1 MPELTPQDLMLRFQ
15 GGDEDA
21 FKELVARFQ
30 EPIASFAYRLLN
42 DHEKALD
49 VTQETF
55 INVYTHADSYRPI
68 AGFSA
73 WVYRIAYNLAINEL
87 RRQKRQPTFSLDVDE
102 GSDGGP
108 PRFEPAGAGT
118 SAEDEILGREKQAAV
133 RRCVASLP
141 VRYRTA
147 VVMKDME
154 GLTFEEIARILN
166 CPEST
171 VKSRVV
177 RARRML
183 LKRLSPYLSGGEG
196 PRQKGER

>member
-1 MPELTPQDLMLRFQ
+1 MLRFQ

-21 FKELVARFQ
+21 FKELVHRFR
-30 EPIASFAYRLLN
+30 EPIVSFAFRLLN
-42 DHEKALD
+42 NHEKALD
-49 VTQETF
+49 VAQETF
-55 INVYTHADSYRPI
+55 ISVYTHADSYRPI

-73 WVYRIAYNLAINEL
+73 WIYRIAYNLAINEL
-87 RRQKRQPTFSLDVDE
+87 RRQKRQPSFSLYADE
-102 GSDGGP
+102 DEESGSRKLELASTGV
-108 PRFEPAGAGT
+108 

-141 VRYRTA
+141 LRYRTA

-154 GLTFEEIARILN
+154 GMTFEEIARVLH

-183 LKRLSPYLSGGEG
+183 LKRLAPYLSGNRSGD
-196 PRQKGER
+196 

>member
-1 MPELTPQDLMLRFQ
+1 MLRFQ
-15 GGDEDA
+15 GGDEEA
-21 FKELVARFQ
+21 FKELAVRFQ
-30 EPIASFAYRLLN
+30 EPIASFAFRLLN
-42 DHEKALD
+42 DHDKALD

-55 INVYTHADSYRPI
+55 ISVYTHADSYRPI

-73 WVYRIAYNLAINEL
+73 WIYRIAYNLAINEL
-87 RRQKRQPTFSLDVDE
+87 RRQKRQPSFSLDINDDSE
-102 GSDGGP
+102 AGS
-108 PRFEPAGAGT
+108 PRFEPAGTGA
-118 SAEDEILGREKQAAV
+118 SAEEELLGSEKRATV

-141 VRYRTA
+141 MRYRIA

-154 GLTFEEIARILN
+154 GFTFEEIAKILQ

-183 LKRLSPYLSGGEG
+183 LKRLSPYLAGD
-196 PRQKGER
+196 

>member
-1 MPELTPQDLMLRFQ
+1 MLRFQ

-30 EPIASFAYRLLN
+30 EPIAAFAFRLLN

-55 INVYTHADSYRPI
+55 VNVYTHADSYRPI

-73 WVYRIAYNLAINEL
+73 WIYRIAYNVAINEL
-87 RRQKRQPTFSLDVDE
+87 RRQKRQPSFSLDADDDTE
-102 GSDGGP
+102 GGS
-108 PRFEPAGAGT
+108 PRFELAGT
-118 SAEDEILGREKQAAV
+118 GVSAEDEILGREKQEAV
-133 RRCVASLP
+133 RKCVASLP
-141 VRYRTA
+141 LRYRMA

-183 LKRLSPYLSGGEG
+183 LKRLSPYLTGSSGTRASGD
-196 PRQKGER
+196 